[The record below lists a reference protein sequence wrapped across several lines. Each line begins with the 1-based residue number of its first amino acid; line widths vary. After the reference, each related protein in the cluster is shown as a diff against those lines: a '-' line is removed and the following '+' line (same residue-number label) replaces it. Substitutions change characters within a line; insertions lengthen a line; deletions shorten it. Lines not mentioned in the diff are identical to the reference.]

1 MEKLVYLVH
10 QSLDTPGPDL
20 RASLIEK
27 AVPALR
33 QAGASRIGIS
43 VHDEHVAQGEG
54 VVIRRA
60 DPPVRALVGFWME
73 NSDDRGPCED
83 ALAPAAAALHGYL
96 VVESRPLVHTPPVGE
111 RAPGA
116 NLVTAIRKRADIDEA
131 EFLERWNEEIGSE
144 EEVAVKGLWRVGEDL
159 VGSRHRR
166 SLWYLERDER
176 HRCGVC
182 GEFHPEDL
190 PEGAEYRA
198 AIVASERI
206 TDEEWTRVPESSVF
220 RVRPDLTLEFKS
232 IDR

>member
-33 QAGASRIGIS
+33 RAGASRIGIS

-73 NSDDRGPCED
+73 NSDDRSPCED

-131 EFLERWNEEIGSE
+131 EFLERWNEEHRKVALETQSTFAYVRNAVVRPLTREAPAWDGVVE
-144 EEVAVKGLWRVGEDL
+144 ESFPIEALTDPHV
-159 VGSRHRR
+159 
-166 SLWYLERDER
+166 WYDCADE
-176 HRCGVC
+176 
-182 GEFHPEDL
+182 
-190 PEGAEYRA
+190 AEYRRRLERMM
-198 AIVASERI
+198 ASV
-206 TDEEWTRVPESSVF
+206 TAFLDLSHMESTPMSEYW
-220 RVRPDLTLEFKS
+220 LG
-232 IDR
+232 